1 MAQPGRLGR
10 LGACRGPPVNVRAGF
25 QSDLPNELA
34 LRPAIAFAK
43 RMSGIHLT
51 QIISG
56 PSGKQRGIEID
67 EVVLS
72 REFFQ
77 GLVQRWFKEG
87 GGS

>member
-1 MAQPGRLGR
+1 MGHLFNRR
-10 LGACRGPPVNVRAGF
+10 RPPVYVVPGLQPKLA
-25 QSDLPNELA
+25 NELA